1 MEKAPNLILLK
12 LGGSLITDK
21 AQPLTAREELIR
33 QLAGEVA
40 AFRKAHPE
48 TQLVIGHGS
57 GSFGHAVA
65 STYQTQNGVHTPE
78 EWQGFAEV
86 WQAAHQLNQIV
97 IRHFAEAGLPVIT
110 FAPSAGITADTR
122 KVAAWD
128 LAPLTAALAHRLIP
142 VVLGDVVFDRTL
154 GGTIFSTEMV
164 FQHLTPSLHPDRL
177 LLAGIEKGVY
187 SDPARP
193 EATIPVITPEN
204 HEAILPQLSGSHHA
218 DVTGGMQSKVA
229 LMLALVQQNPGLTA
243 RIFSAEAPGNLQ
255 RALEGADLGTLIAR
269 KP

>member
-1 MEKAPNLILLK
+1 MEKASNLVLLK

-21 AQPLTAREELIR
+21 ARPLTAREGLIR

-40 AFRKAHPE
+40 VFRKAHPE
-48 TQLVIGHGS
+48 TSLVVGHGS
-57 GSFGHAVA
+57 GSFGHAIA
-65 STYQTQNGVHTPE
+65 SQYQTQNGVHTLE

-97 IRHFAEAGLPVIT
+97 IRHLAEAGLPVIT
-110 FAPSAGITADTR
+110 FAPSAGITADAR
-122 KVAAWD
+122 EVAAWD
-128 LAPLTAALAHRLIP
+128 LAPLKEALAHRLIP

-154 GGTIFSTEMV
+154 GGTIFSTEKV
-164 FQHLTPSLHPDRL
+164 FQYLTQALHPDRL

-187 SDPARP
+187 SDPARSK
-193 EATIPVITPEN
+193 AIIPVITPEN
-204 HEAILPQLSGSHHA
+204 HAAVLPQLSGSHHA

-243 RIFSAEAPGNLQ
+243 RIFSAEAPGSLVQ
-255 RALEGADLGTLIAR
+255 ALEGAELGTLITR
-269 KP
+269 